1 MVIAGRGV
9 ARGDPNLILD
19 DDYENIP
26 TPLVIN
32 KNGKSV
38 YWDVADYPVPKD
50 VDLDSLRMRIESI
63 LHDLGCPEV
72 SIVAYVYKNR
82 FSDEQERKFK
92 DAKIFVD
99 FLPEGDDIARMTW
112 MLVDIICLPV
122 VFPKPN
128 VIVLSKHMEKEA
140 VDCFQSMYF
149 NGVGV
154 LLSKTEPGWLVPD
167 DSSAFELTRLFEKH
181 LDCEKPQRE
190 DTLANSVD
198 HPLDEETNVSS

>member
-1 MVIAGRGV
+1 
-9 ARGDPNLILD
+9 
-19 DDYENIP
+19 
-26 TPLVIN
+26 
-32 KNGKSV
+32 
-38 YWDVADYPVPKD
+38 
-50 VDLDSLRMRIESI
+50 
-63 LHDLGCPEV
+63 
-72 SIVAYVYKNR
+72 
-82 FSDEQERKFK
+82 
-92 DAKIFVD
+92 
-99 FLPEGDDIARMTW
+99 

-140 VDCFQSMYF
+140 VDCFQVMYF
-149 NGVGV
+149 KGVGV

-167 DSSAFELTRLFEKH
+167 DSSAFELTRLFEQH